1 MGDTT
6 PNMSIFVPS
15 SGEELYRSSF
25 ASGQNRIDQHR
36 HTGAP
41 TGGLPLISDSYTDGS
56 ITPNKLSNQVR
67 QSSGYIANY
76 GMSYS
81 NGVFAV
87 TSSDGS
93 ALSTSNRAYANFQSK
108 TNPGQ
113 LVLLNQIV
121 NQSFEDA
128 ASGSSDIAG
137 NLFGR
142 ASGVDSTQDV
152 QFYLY
157 AVMNDAMNAIQT
169 MICPL
174 PCQEVSP
181 PASKIGTPTSPNAN
195 SDDSFFSLG
204 NITATDFDGNPCVEL
219 GCFRMRK
226 TGGVLND
233 WTVQGLNSS
242 DGIGAC
248 NCNQDEIDVPGES
261 KMPGWQNLGF
271 VYSAGFF
278 QVTDAEGNPLN
289 ATNKA
294 SVTLS
299 SNVLSSALITVDV
312 TSNLGFRDSTNA
324 SGSDIADN
332 LFGTQDDATAPISPR
347 GWIYDMPWFVYAV
360 LNDAGDG
367 VGFAVSR
374 NPCEFVAPA
383 SSDMG
388 TIGLANADTQYGF
401 YFLARDASGNNII
414 PTATPSGTPA
424 AYLDLFDGNPCICLG
439 GIRVKKVVSTDND
452 WTVQALSFSKGD
464 GVGNYHEAS
473 LFQMPPG
480 VNGAS
485 IGTYVLATP
494 AMTSP
499 IWQTQNVYYTLNRDG
514 YINHRLDLQD
524 ATTPGSGVADL
535 QIVLPYKSSAIS
547 QFSWGFGVFT
557 DASASGARVFTAF
570 LAPLDAITFNQLY
583 FSGGTGPLNYSS
595 VAASDS
601 LQSDIWLKVFD
612 V

>member
-1 MGDTT
+1 MGDVT

-15 SGEELYRSSF
+15 SGEDLYRASF

-41 TGGLPLISDSYTDGS
+41 TGGLPLISDSLTDGS
-56 ITPNKLSNQVR
+56 ITPNKLSAQVR
-67 QSSGYIANY
+67 QASGYIANY

-113 LVLLNQIV
+113 LVLLNQII
-121 NQSFEDA
+121 NQSFDDA
-128 ASGSSDIAG
+128 ASGTSDIAG

-142 ASGVDSTQDV
+142 ASGVDSTNDV

-157 AVMNDAMNAIQT
+157 AVMNDAMNTIQT

-181 PASKIGTPTSPNAN
+181 PASKIGTPSSPIAN

-204 NITATDFDGNPCVEL
+204 DVTVTDYDGNPVVEL

-226 TGGVLND
+226 TGGAAND
-233 WTVQGLNSS
+233 WTVQGLNAS

-248 NCNQDEIDVPGES
+248 NCDQDDIDVPGES
-261 KMPGWQNLGF
+261 KSPGWQNLGF

-278 QVTDAEGNPLN
+278 QVTDAEGNPIN

-299 SNVLSSALITVDV
+299 SNVLSSALTTVDV
-312 TSNLGFRDSTNA
+312 TSNLGFRDSTSG

-332 LFGTQDDATAPISPR
+332 LFGTQDDATVPVGPR
-347 GWIYDMPWFVYAV
+347 GWIFDMPWFVYAV

-374 NPCEFVAPA
+374 NPCAFVAPA
-383 SSDMG
+383 AADMG
-388 TIGLANADTQYGF
+388 TIGLATADTQYGF
-401 YFLARDASGNNII
+401 YFLARDASGNSII
-414 PTATPSGTPA
+414 PTATPLGTPA
-424 AYLDLFDGNPCICLG
+424 AYLDIFDGNPCICLG
-439 GIRVKKVVSTDND
+439 GIRVRKVVSTAND
-452 WTVQALSFSKGD
+452 WTVQALDFSSGD
-464 GVGNYHEAS
+464 GIGNYHEAS

-485 IGTYVLATP
+485 PGTYVLTTGG
-494 AMTSP
+494 MTSP
-499 IWQTQNVYYTLNRDG
+499 IWTSQSVYYSLNRDG
-514 YINHRLDLQD
+514 YINHRMDLQN
-524 ATTPGSGVADL
+524 ASTPGVGAADL
-535 QIVLPYKSSAIS
+535 QMVLPLKSSAIS
-547 QFSWGFGVFT
+547 QFAWGTGIFT
-557 DASASGARVFTAF
+557 DSSAANARVFTAF
-570 LAPLDAITFNQLY
+570 LAPLDAITYNQLY
-583 FSGGTGPLNYSS
+583 FSGGTAPLSYAS
-595 VAASDS
+595 VAAGDS